1 MNLAVLKRSVG
12 KVTSFPA
19 FATLVVLILFYIVQM
34 QLYDLNRIVYLRKI
48 KICFI
53 LLMALPPLSL

>member
-1 MNLAVLKRSVG
+1 VNLAVLKRSVG

-34 QLYDLNRIVYLRKI
+34 QPYDLNRIVYLRKI

-53 LLMALPPLSL
+53 LLMALP

>member
-34 QLYDLNRIVYLRKI
+34 QPYDLNRIVYLRKI

-53 LLMALPPLSL
+53 LLMALP

>member
-19 FATLVVLILFYIVQM
+19 FATLVVLILFYIVQV
-34 QLYDLNRIVYLRKI
+34 QPYDLNRIVYLRKI

>member
-53 LLMALPPLSL
+53 LLMALP

>member
-53 LLMALPPLSL
+53 LLMALPLLSL

>member
-19 FATLVVLILFYIVQM
+19 FATLVVLILFYIVQV
-34 QLYDLNRIVYLRKI
+34 QPYDLNRIVYLRKI

-53 LLMALPPLSL
+53 LLMALP

>member
-34 QLYDLNRIVYLRKI
+34 QPYDLNRIVYLRKI

-53 LLMALPPLSL
+53 LLMALPLLSL

>member
-53 LLMALPPLSL
+53 LLMALPRLSL

>member
-19 FATLVVLILFYIVQM
+19 FATLVVLILFYIVQV
-34 QLYDLNRIVYLRKI
+34 QPYDLNRIVYLRKI

-53 LLMALPPLSL
+53 LLMALPRLSL